1 MIEFSYFKYSE
12 PDWNK
17 IKGVVHKALRRD
29 ADEIVLESARMD
41 GTKHDVTL
49 RAKLGEPCLSTS
61 RGIRRCARCQPSW
74 SSGSI

>member
-17 IKGVVHKALRRD
+17 IKGVVQKALRRD
-29 ADEIVLESARMD
+29 ADEIVLESARVD

-49 RAKLGEPCLSTS
+49 RAKIGGTASVYL
-61 RGIRRCARCQPSW
+61 ARDTAMRQMPW
-74 SSGSI
+74 SV